1 MGKFVLGI
9 IKSSKSGTMLTVSS
23 DIKRL
28 NLYKFSYIRIDKN
41 QHHKTKGIFLQN
53 SAAKII
59 NQMRVGETAY
69 TRFNEWDGEE
79 YEEVISLWGFSV
91 AYDLMGKMYNRLK

>member
-23 DIKRL
+23 DIKKL

-41 QHHKTKGIFLQN
+41 QHHKTKGIFG
-53 SAAKII
+53 KI
-59 NQMRVGETAY
+59 
-69 TRFNEWDGEE
+69 
-79 YEEVISLWGFSV
+79 L
-91 AYDLMGKMYNRLK
+91 